1 MLKKILFISHESSR
15 TGAPFVLLYFLQW
28 LKQHH
33 SDIQL
38 TVLTL
43 IEGGLTN
50 EFKMVADEY
59 YDLSNITNSKRNLVL
74 RIKTKLY
81 KKLGIKHT
89 WPDAKKVFV
98 KNLSQQDFD
107 LVYSNTVVSI
117 PIAYQIKLHNKNS
130 KLLVHV
136 HELESEIKRTIG
148 GLEKF
153 SNNIDIVIAASK
165 MVRDNLLF
173 NHAIPANKIEVV
185 YEFTKK
191 LDPEIKIKNEG
202 GIFKVGGS
210 GKFGYRKGTDLFIQT
225 ARYLNDHYPQLKI
238 EFTWV
243 GLVPGNEKAN
253 LELDLIKLDLNNRIN
268 FVGEVENPEFYF
280 KKFDVFLMTSRE
292 DPFPLVCIEAGML
305 GIPII
310 CFDKATGISE
320 IIEDKGGFIVPYLN
334 IEALAEKVISYI
346 INPKILTEHGLF
358 NQNKFSKFTAE
369 KKGKEI
375 YRLLEKIVSNK

>member
-1 MLKKILFISHESSR
+1 MLKKILFISHETSR

-33 SDIQL
+33 SDIQI

-43 IEGGLTN
+43 NGGGLTN

-59 YDLSNITNSKRNLVL
+59 YDLTEITNPKRNIVQ
-74 RIKTKLY
+74 RAKTKLY
-81 KKLGIKHT
+81 KKLGIT
-89 WPDAKKVFV
+89 YAWPDAKRIFV
-98 KNLSQQDFD
+98 ENLSQQDFD

-117 PIAYQIKLHNKNS
+117 PIATQIKLQNKDAN
-130 KLLVHV
+130 LLVHV
-136 HELESEIKRTIG
+136 HELESEIERTIG
-148 GLEKF
+148 SLEQF
-153 SNNIDIVIAASK
+153 LNNIDIVIAASK
-165 MVRDNLLF
+165 MVRNNLLF
-173 NHAIPANKIEVV
+173 NHSIPANKIEII

-191 LDPEIKIKNEG
+191 LNPEIKIKNEG

-243 GLVPGNEKAN
+243 GLVPENEKAS
-253 LELDLIKLDLNNRIN
+253 LELELNKLELNTRIN
-268 FVGEVENPEFYF
+268 FVGEVENPELYF
-280 KKFDVFLMTSRE
+280 EKFDVFLMTSRE

-320 IIEDKGGFIVPYLN
+320 IIKDKGGYIVPYLN
-334 IEALAEKVISYI
+334 IEAMAEKVIFYI
-346 INPKILTEHGLF
+346 KNPKIYIEHGQF
-358 NQNKFSKFTAE
+358 NKNEFSKFTAE
-369 KKGKEI
+369 EKGEEI
-375 YRLLEKIVSNK
+375 YKLLEKSIIK